1 MPGPLRLLLV
11 EDSELDARLILR
23 ALARSGLL
31 PHHRRVAT
39 GADLRAALREER
51 WDVLLSDHALPAFS
65 STEALAV
72 LEEERAAGHTP
83 ELVDLPFII
92 VSGTIGEETAVEAMR
107 AGARDYILKD
117 RLGRLAPAIEREL
130 REARGRRQRRQ
141 VQEEMQLQLH
151 HAQKMEC
158 VGRLAGGVAHDF
170 NNLLTCFVGYG
181 GLLRKRLPDGDV
193 RLRYVEGM
201 LEAADHG
208 ASLTRQ
214 LLAFSRRQPLSPTV
228 TSLNAIVLDTHK
240 FLRRLI
246 GEDLEL
252 VTDLAS
258 ELANVKV
265 DAGQMQ
271 QVILNLSVN
280 ARDAM
285 PEGGRLTIATANAPG
300 GDRVTLSV
308 SDTGTGMSPQAL
320 EHLFEPFFTTKEGG
334 KGTGLGLS
342 TVYGIVTQNGGA
354 VTCTS
359 QPGHGTT
366 FTVSLPSSRE
376 TVARV
381 EASAPVRATPVT
393 ETVLLV
399 EDEERVREIATEV
412 LVRCGYVVLSEPSA
426 EAALAR
432 AQGHAGPIQLLLTDV
447 VLPGMNG
454 RELAERLR
462 ASRPDSRVLYTS
474 GYTDELAILHGLSG
488 PGTLFLAKPYDP
500 TALVRSVRE
509 VLNTPNGPNVPNL
522 PNVRSAAA

>member
-1 MPGPLRLLLV
+1 VTTPAPVRILLV
-11 EDSELDARLILR
+11 EDNELDARLVLR
-23 ALARSGLL
+23 ELARAGLETS
-31 PHHRRVAT
+31 HRRVT
-39 GADLRAALREER
+39 NADALREALR
-51 WDVLLSDHALPAFS
+51 VGTWDVVLSDHALPGFS

-72 LEEERAAGHTP
+72 VEEERLRPGQLH
-83 ELVDLPFII
+83 LLDLPFII

-130 REARGRRQRRQ
+130 REAANRRRRREL
-141 VQEEMQLQLH
+141 EEQLR

-181 GLLRKRLPDGDV
+181 GLLRKRLPDDDM

-214 LLAFSRRQPLSPTV
+214 LLAFSRRQALAPVV
-228 TSLNAIVLDTHK
+228 TSLNTIVLDTHK

-246 GEDLEL
+246 GEDIQL
-252 VTDLAS
+252 VTDLS
-258 ELANVKV
+258 SDLGNVKV

-285 PEGGRLTIATANAPG
+285 PTGGTLTITTARDAASG
-300 GDRVTLSV
+300 EITLSI
-308 SDTGTGMSPQAL
+308 SDTGTGMSAEAL

-342 TVYGIVTQNGGA
+342 TVYGIVHQSGGTI
-354 VTCTS
+354 TCS
-359 QPGHGTT
+359 SAEGRGTT
-366 FTVSLPSSRE
+366 FRVSLPE
-376 TVARV
+376 AFEAPARPPV
-381 EASAPVRATPVT
+381 SMPVRNARIT

-399 EDEERVREIATEV
+399 EDEERVREIAAEV
-412 LVRCGYVVLSEPSA
+412 LVRCGYQVLA
-426 EAALAR
+426 AATAMAALSR
-432 AQGHAGPIQLLLTDV
+432 ADGHEGRIELLLTDV
-447 VLPGMNG
+447 VLPDMSG
-454 RELAERLR
+454 RELAERFR
-462 ASRPDSRVLYTS
+462 ATRPEARVLYTS
-474 GYTDELAILHGLSG
+474 GYTDEVAILHGLTG
-488 PGTLFLAKPYDP
+488 PGTLFLPKPYDP
-500 TALVRSVRE
+500 QALLRCVRE
-509 VLNTPNGPNVPNL
+509 VLNAPME
-522 PNVRSAAA
+522 RAS

>member
-1 MPGPLRLLLV
+1 MSGPLRLLLV

-23 ALARSGLL
+23 ALGRSGLL

-39 GADLRAALREER
+39 ADELRAALRDAR
-51 WDVLLSDHALPAFS
+51 WDVLLSDHALPGFS

-72 LEEERAAGHTP
+72 LDEERAAGHTP

-107 AGARDYILKD
+107 AGARDYILKE

-130 REARGRRQRRQ
+130 REARGRRQRRE
-141 VQEEMQLQLH
+141 VEERLQ

-170 NNLLTCFVGYG
+170 NNLLTAFVGYG
-181 GLLRKRLPDGDV
+181 GLLRKRLPDGDM

-214 LLAFSRRQPLSPTV
+214 LLAFSRRQPLNPTV
-228 TSLNAIVLDTHK
+228 TSLNTIVLDTHK

-252 VTDLAS
+252 VTNLS
-258 ELANVKV
+258 PELGNVKV

-285 PEGGRLTIATANAPG
+285 PEGGRLTITTANEG
-300 GDRVTLSV
+300 GDERVTLTV
-308 SDTGTGMSPQAL
+308 SDTGTGMSAL
-320 EHLFEPFFTTKEGG
+320 ALAHLFEPFFTTKEGG

-342 TVYGIVTQNGGA
+342 TVYGIVTQNGGTIA
-354 VTCTS
+354 CTTET
-359 QPGHGTT
+359 GRGTS
-366 FTVSLPSSRE
+366 FLVSLPLTRE
-376 TVARV
+376 IA
-381 EASAPVRATPVT
+381 APAPLSTPVSAAPIT

-412 LVRCGYVVLSEPSA
+412 LERCGYKVLSEGSA
-426 EAALAR
+426 EGALAR
-432 AQGHAGPIQLLLTDV
+432 AAAHPGRIELLLTDV

-454 RELAERLR
+454 RELATQLR
-462 ASRPDSRVLYTS
+462 AVRPEARVLYTS
-474 GYTDELAILHGLSG
+474 GYTDELAILNGLTG

-500 TALVRSVRE
+500 TALVRSVRD
-509 VLNTPNGPNVPNL
+509 VLNAQL
-522 PNVRSAAA
+522 PRAA